1 MTSND
6 QSQLPEDDDDAAAVI
21 VQRLKS
27 QGVFDSMR
35 RECLAD
41 IDTKVCSCSK
51 ISFDTL
57 TGTFDILSDTV
68 DILQPAFLNLSQRI
82 ERYVGNFLERQEWRQ
97 DLNKNQLRERLR
109 RNLTE

>member
-1 MTSND
+1 MTSNN
-6 QSQLPEDDDDAAAVI
+6 QSELPEDDDDAAAVI

-41 IDTKVCSCSK
+41 IDTKVCSYFE

-57 TGTFDILSDTV
+57 TDTFDTIVSFAAC
-68 DILQPAFLNLSQRI
+68 IPQP
-82 ERYVGNFLERQEWRQ
+82 
-97 DLNKNQLRERLR
+97 
-109 RNLTE
+109 